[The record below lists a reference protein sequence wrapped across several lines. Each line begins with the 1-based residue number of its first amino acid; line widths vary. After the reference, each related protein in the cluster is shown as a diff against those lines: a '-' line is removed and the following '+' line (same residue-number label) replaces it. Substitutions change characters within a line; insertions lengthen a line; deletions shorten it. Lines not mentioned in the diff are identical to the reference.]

1 MGKKIVTLLLVAV
14 ISFVLVG
21 CNDSEKR
28 THYTRDH
35 KEPEKTMLAIQ
46 SGDIRNY
53 EQLTK
58 SLENLIRSG
67 IKSEILTVV
76 NYDGVLVED
85 LERVTDYLI
94 NQFPLGVFSVAS
106 IVYKPNFIASYCEL
120 EVIVSYSKTYSEI
133 SNIVP
138 ISDKDDL
145 YNRMGVMIE
154 IQDFNNSYEIYLLK
168 LDADML
174 IRAFD
179 KQWANSGVNA
189 YGIKEVNFGFYPA
202 EYWDR
207 YILDVEF
214 AYTDR
219 MLNVLDKVN
228 ETKAKAESIAANCNV
243 STFDGK
249 INFVLDYLNSVV
261 VYDSQASRVIA
272 ETDGR
277 QAKTAIYT
285 ATGALLEDRAA
296 QSGIAIAA
304 SVLLEELG
312 IENTVIC
319 GRENGA
325 PYYWLYI
332 NSNGQ
337 TMHFDPCAVYADRDG
352 CFLTRSQA
360 ETRFTWDNELYNIK

>member
-1 MGKKIVTLLLVAV
+1 MGKKIVVLLLAA
-14 ISFVLVG
+14 SMFFMLVG
-21 CNDSEKR
+21 CNESKKK

-58 SLENLIRSG
+58 SLEDIIRSG

-120 EVIVSYSKTYSEI
+120 EVIVSYSRTYSEI

-138 ISDKDDL
+138 ITDKEDL

-154 IQDFNNSYEIYLLK
+154 IQDFNNSYEIYALK

-174 IRAFD
+174 TRAFD

-189 YGIKEVNFGFYPA
+189 YGIKDINFGFYPA
-202 EYWDR
+202 EYWER

-214 AYTDR
+214 SYTDR
-219 MLNVLDKVN
+219 MLSILDRVH
-228 ETKAKAESIAANCNV
+228 ETKSKAESIAASCNV

-261 VYDSQASRVIA
+261 VYDSQASRVIE

-319 GRENGA
+319 GRENDM

-332 NSNGQ
+332 DNNEQ
-337 TMHFDPCAVYADRDG
+337 TMHFDPCAVYVDRDG
-352 CFLTRSQA
+352 CFLTQSQA
-360 ETRFTWDNELYNIK
+360 ENRFTWDNELYDNE